1 MAPCAVI
8 MCRELESF
16 TNAELREDGDIVVIF
31 RSHFAWDADDLTDE
45 IVEPVA
51 LARLRFLPY
60 RMPGLRSDA
69 RDLRGVS
76 FHWCDVWACSDH
88 VLEVV
93 KGHLRTEYEIHVC
106 LRRLGRTEYT
116 RE

>member
-1 MAPCAVI
+1 
-8 MCRELESF
+8 MCRELESY
-16 TNAELREDGDIVVIF
+16 TNAELREGGDIVVIF

-60 RMPGLRSDA
+60 RMPGLKSDA
-69 RDLRGVS
+69 RDLRGVR
-76 FHWCDVWACSDH
+76 FHWRDVRACPDR
-88 VLEVV
+88 VLEAV
-93 KGHLRTEYEIHVC
+93 KRHLRAEDEIHVC